1 MQIRAAEQ
9 EDVPEVA
16 RVWRAGWLDAHVG
29 HVPDALMAERT
40 EAYFLQTAADV
51 VDTTLIAVDDDGIVL
66 GVALVHED
74 ELFQLAVAEGVRRR
88 GIGQALV
95 QAAEELIAT
104 DYDRAELGVVSSNIP
119 ARKLYE
125 HCGWTDLGEIVQPAR
140 AADLDDEPIPVL
152 AHHFVKELHSV
163 KQPR

>member
-1 MQIRAAEQ
+1 MQIRPAE
-9 EDVPEVA
+9 ESDVPEVA

-40 EAYFLQTAADV
+40 ESYFTQTAADV
-51 VDTTLIAVDDDGIVL
+51 VDTTLIAVDDDGSTL

-74 ELFQLAVAEGVRRR
+74 ELFQLAVAQDARRR

-95 QAAEELIAT
+95 KAAEELIGA
-104 DYDRAELGVVSSNIP
+104 DYDRAELAVVSANLP

-140 AADLDDEPIPVL
+140 AANLDDEPIPVR
-152 AHHFVKELHSV
+152 AHHFVKDL
-163 KQPR
+163 R